1 MAEERGDLAA
11 RVARIEA
18 RDEIREL
25 IARYA
30 HGLDLPDR
38 DIFMSVWAEDAVYKV
53 DEPFGETVGI
63 EAIGAAWDSFHIF
76 FPYQYH
82 HTMNVVID
90 GPHGGKASATS
101 FVLVTGADRE
111 GTAWVASCTYFDDFE
126 HIGGKWLFKRRY
138 DKINYMTP
146 WLKPYDGLTKKDRIF
161 VDPGY
166 FDRLLKLGEEYSGT

>member
-38 DIFMSVWAEDAVYKV
+38 DIFMGVWAEDAVYKV

-146 WLKPYDGLTKKDRIF
+146 WLKPYDGLTKKDRIY
-161 VDPGY
+161 VYPGY
-166 FDRLLKLGEEYSGT
+166 FDRLLKLGEEYSGI